1 MFVKYFPIRLCY
13 NKPMNIATKKL
24 RNGFEMPVFGLG
36 TWMMGGD
43 MVYNPQNNDEADIQ
57 AIKNAIDKG
66 ITHIDTAQN
75 YAEGHAEKLVGKAIK
90 GYDRS
95 RLFIVTKL
103 HKGNLAYNNV
113 LSTFKES
120 LKRLDTNYVDL
131 LLIHAPNL
139 EIPLKET
146 ITAMDKLVKD
156 GSVKYIGV
164 SNFALPR
171 LKEAQGL
178 SENPI
183 VTNQVHYNLIYREP
197 ERTGLLDYCQKNDIL
212 LTAWRPIQKGILTQS
227 GMPIVDELC
236 HKYQKNP
243 AQIAINWLIS
253 QPNVVTLS
261 KMGDQKHLEEN
272 LGAVGWA
279 MEEKDIERL
288 RNDFPDQQDV
298 SDRVPL
304 V

>member
-1 MFVKYFPIRLCY
+1 
-13 NKPMNIATKKL
+13 
-24 RNGFEMPVFGLG
+24 MPVFGLG
-36 TWMMGGD
+36 TWMMGGE
-43 MVYNPQNNDEADIQ
+43 MVYNPQNDDEADIQ

-75 YAEGHAEKLVGKAIK
+75 YAEGHTEEFVGKAIK

-95 RLFIVTKL
+95 KLFVVTKL
-103 HKGNLAYNNV
+103 HKGNLAYNDV
-113 LSTFKES
+113 LSTFEES
-120 LKRLDTNYVDL
+120 LKRLDTPYVDL

-146 ITAMDKLVKD
+146 ISAMDKLVKD
-156 GSVKYIGV
+156 GLVKYIGV

-212 LTAWRPIQKGILTQS
+212 LTAWRPVQKGILTQK
-227 GMPIVDELC
+227 GTPIIDEMC
-236 HKYQKNP
+236 QKYQKTP
-243 AQIAINWLIS
+243 AQIAINWLTS
-253 QPNVVTLS
+253 QTNVVTLS
-261 KMGDQKHLEEN
+261 KLSKSEHLREN
-272 LGAVGWA
+272 LGAIGWNI
-279 MEEKDIERL
+279 EEQDVERL
-288 RNDFPDQQDV
+288 REKFPNQQDI

-304 V
+304 I

>member
-1 MFVKYFPIRLCY
+1 MTIP
-13 NKPMNIATKKL
+13 TKKL
-24 RNGFEMPVFGLG
+24 KSGFEMPVFGLG

-43 MVYNPQNNDEADIQ
+43 KVYNPKNDDKADIK
-57 AIKNAIDKG
+57 AIKSAIDKG

-75 YAEGHAEKLVGKAIK
+75 YAVGHAEKLVAKAVK

-95 RLFIVTKL
+95 KLFIVTKL
-103 HKGNLAYNNV
+103 HNENLAYDDV
-113 LSTFKES
+113 LSTFEES
-120 LKRLDTNYVDL
+120 LKRLDTGYVDL

-146 ITAMDKLVKD
+146 ISAMDKLVKD
-156 GSVKYIGV
+156 GLVKYIGV
-164 SNFALPR
+164 SNFAVKR
-171 LKEAQGL
+171 LKEAQRL
-178 SENPI
+178 SKNPI

-197 ERTGLLDYCQKNDIL
+197 EKTGLLKYCQENDIL
-212 LTAWRPIQKGILTQS
+212 LTAWRPVQKGILTQK
-227 GMPIVDELC
+227 GTPIVDEMC
-236 HKYQKNP
+236 QKYQKTP

-261 KMGDQKHLEEN
+261 KMSDQKHLEEN
-272 LGAVGWA
+272 LGAIGWN
-279 MEEKDIERL
+279 MKKEDIERL
-288 RNDFPDQQDV
+288 RKKFPSQQNI

>member
-1 MFVKYFPIRLCY
+1 MIIP
-13 NKPMNIATKKL
+13 TKKL
-24 RNGFEMPVFGLG
+24 KSGFEMPVFGLG
-36 TWMMGGD
+36 TWRMGGD
-43 MVYNPQNNDEADIQ
+43 MVYNPQNDDEADIQ

-90 GYDRS
+90 GYNRS
-95 RLFIVTKL
+95 KLFIVTKL
-103 HKGNLAYNNV
+103 HKGNLAYNDV
-113 LSTFKES
+113 LSTFEES
-120 LKRLDTNYVDL
+120 LKRLDTDYVDL

-146 ITAMDKLVKD
+146 ISAMDKLVKD
-156 GSVKYIGV
+156 GLVKYIGV

-171 LKEAQGL
+171 LKEAQRL
-178 SENPI
+178 SKNPI

-197 ERTGLLDYCQKNDIL
+197 EITGLLDYCQQNDVL
-212 LTAWRPIQKGILTQS
+212 LTAWRPVQKGILTQK
-227 GMPIVDELC
+227 GTPIVDEIC
-236 HKYQKNP
+236 QKYQKTP

-253 QPNVVTLS
+253 QSNVVTLS

-272 LGAVGWA
+272 LGAIGWT
-279 MEEKDIERL
+279 MKEIDIERL
-288 RNDFPDQQDV
+288 QKEFPNQQNI